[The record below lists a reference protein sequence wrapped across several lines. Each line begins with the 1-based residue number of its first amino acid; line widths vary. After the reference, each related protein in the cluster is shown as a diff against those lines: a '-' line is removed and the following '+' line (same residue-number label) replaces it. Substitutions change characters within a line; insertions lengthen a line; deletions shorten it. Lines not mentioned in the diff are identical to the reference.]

1 MHYASASLKTAAAAA
16 HAKGKDLRSR
26 ERRMVFILQCNRRK
40 AGNYSPLLII
50 MCQLS
55 HSILVRRA
63 RTADRSVRLPAQ
75 RTALQAGPTFTHD
88 SSMSGK
94 VTIVDDG
101 VALASTF
108 FFPNVDRMLKSDFG
122 AAEDRN

>member
-26 ERRMVFILQCNRRK
+26 ERRMVFIPQCNRRK

-63 RTADRSVRLPAQ
+63 RTADRNVC
-75 RTALQAGPTFTHD
+75 PTFTHD

-94 VTIVDDG
+94 VTMVDDG
-101 VALASTF
+101 TALASSL

>member
-1 MHYASASLKTAAAAA
+1 
-16 HAKGKDLRSR
+16 
-26 ERRMVFILQCNRRK
+26 MVFIPQCNRRK

-63 RTADRSVRLPAQ
+63 RTADRNVRLPAQ
-75 RTALQAGPTFTHD
+75 RTALQAGPTFKHD

-94 VTIVDDG
+94 VTMVDDG
-101 VALASTF
+101 TALASSL
-108 FFPNVDRMLKSDFG
+108 FFPNVDRILKAYFG